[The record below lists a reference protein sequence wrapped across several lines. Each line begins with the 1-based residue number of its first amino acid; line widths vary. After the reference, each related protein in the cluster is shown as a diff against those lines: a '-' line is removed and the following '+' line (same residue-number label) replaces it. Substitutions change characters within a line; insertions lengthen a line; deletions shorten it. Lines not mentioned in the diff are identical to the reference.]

1 MQSVLSVCLCAIYA
15 ILILA
20 STQPQLDNVAM
31 ECMPISILIQV
42 LVVLAHKEP
51 DHMGL
56 EVDMARVAMV
66 LTLAQVCF
74 LCSLLEIE
82 SSIFVYV
89 LLSHVFLPAQ
99 IAC

>member
-1 MQSVLSVCLCAIYA
+1 
-15 ILILA
+15 
-20 STQPQLDNVAM
+20 M

-74 LCSLLEIE
+74 LCRLTVSK

-89 LLSHVFLPAQ
+89 LLSHLFLPAQ
-99 IAC
+99 VAC